1 MNGGSRQG
9 VAGAIAAIGLADAI
23 SLLGCGRPG
32 PARQVVHGTVT
43 FAGRPV
49 PAGVIRFEPAL
60 ALGNRAAMGE
70 AVIRDGRYRT
80 EPGRSP
86 GRGPYLARLVGGDG
100 VAPAISPAARSD
112 PDAPRIQAA
121 AAAARPLGAEWFRDH
136 VVNVEITGDDEPLD
150 IDVSRERTAP

>member
-9 VAGAIAAIGLADAI
+9 VAGAIAAIGLAAAI

-100 VAPAISPAARSD
+100 VAPAISPGRGPIPTPRGSRRL
-112 PDAPRIQAA
+112 PPRPGPWAPSGFA
-121 AAAARPLGAEWFRDH
+121 
-136 VVNVEITGDDEPLD
+136 IT
-150 IDVSRERTAP
+150 S